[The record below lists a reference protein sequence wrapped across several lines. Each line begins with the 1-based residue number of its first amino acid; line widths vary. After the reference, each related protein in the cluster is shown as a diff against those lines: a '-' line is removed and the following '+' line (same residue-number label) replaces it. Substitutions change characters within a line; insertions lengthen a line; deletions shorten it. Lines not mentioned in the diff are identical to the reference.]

1 MKNVKT
7 VTDSVLLVTKL
18 VNLDVLLVLMD
29 MNYKITVN
37 VKNKSLNYL
46 NVQDKLITTKEKNL
60 VYVSIEK
67 IKTTMNNMDV

>member
-46 NVQDKLITTKEKNL
+46 NV
-60 VYVSIEK
+60 
-67 IKTTMNNMDV
+67 